1 MRLRLIALLGTVT
14 VAGSY
19 LLERTRLRQTQGA
32 EAERRGRHAA
42 TPLEMTQLGW
52 SDVLARSWTEALD
65 DRVFSVAAGVAFY
78 ALLSIVP
85 GLSALISIYGLFTS
99 PAEIATQLG
108 PFLAL
113 LPDAAQVLVEEQAV
127 RIAAKPSATL
137 SLTLVASLAVA
148 LWSANAAIKAIFDA
162 LNVIY
167 DEREKR
173 SFLHFNLVSLGVT
186 LSAIILLTVLL
197 FLIAVAPGLIRLLPY
212 APVLEA
218 MVIYLRWP
226 VMFLMITLSLAILY
240 LIGPSRRAP
249 RFIWL
254 LPGALAAAL
263 LWVAASGG
271 FSWYVSTL
279 GDYAATYGSLATVVV
294 FMTWLWLSSSIILM
308 GAELNAELE
317 HQTARDTTI
326 GQPKPL
332 GMRGAVMA
340 DNVGPATVAR
350 GD

>member
-19 LLERTRLRQTQGA
+19 LFERTRLRQTQGA

-78 ALLSIVP
+78 AL
-85 GLSALISIYGLFTS
+85 ISIYGLFTS

-113 LPDAAQVLVEEQAV
+113 LPDAARALIEEQAI

-173 SFLHFNLVSLGVT
+173 SFVHFNLVSLGVT

-218 MVIYLRWP
+218 MVTYLRWP
-226 VMFLMITLSLAILY
+226 VMFVMITLSLAILY